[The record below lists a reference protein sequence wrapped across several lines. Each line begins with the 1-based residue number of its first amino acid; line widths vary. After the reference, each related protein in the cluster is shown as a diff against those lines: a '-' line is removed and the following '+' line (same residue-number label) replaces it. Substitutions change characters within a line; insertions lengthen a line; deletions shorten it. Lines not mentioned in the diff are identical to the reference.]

1 MIRSLRLP
9 HRLAVAACLAALTAS
24 ACSNDSKS
32 PTTPTPQT
40 NEVFYTAVGASD
52 GIGYGGSAPCVP
64 FTDCPSGTGYVQ
76 TLARRLKDSGKVVTL
91 MNLSIPGA
99 VLGPT
104 VESIGNQIGRQIP
117 GNFLDREAPFV
128 PRNSTLVTVFAGGND
143 VNTIA
148 AAVYTAG
155 LGGSDP
161 AAYAANQTRQFGTDL
176 KALIAAIRSRAP
188 NAKIII
194 LNLPNFAGLPMAATY
209 NTTQKKGLQAIAVAF
224 SAEVNALVGSGVT
237 VIDLM
242 CDTRSYIAGNYSGD
256 GFHPNDAGYAFLTE
270 LIWPVAAAGAGAA
283 PFASCPQMTM
293 F

>member
-1 MIRSLRLP
+1 MIPSRFLPRRLV
-9 HRLAVAACLAALTAS
+9 LAAVLAALTAS

-32 PTTPTPQT
+32 PTTPTPAS

-104 VESIGNQIGRQIP
+104 IEGIGNQIGRQIP

-143 VNTIA
+143 INTVA

-161 AAYAANQTRQFGTDL
+161 AGYVANQTRQFGADL
-176 KALIAAIRSRAP
+176 KTLVAAIRSRAP
-188 NAKIII
+188 NAKIIV
-194 LNLPNFAGLPMAATY
+194 LNLPNFAGLPLAQTY
-209 NTTQKKGLQAIAVAF
+209 NTTQKQGLQAVSVAF
-224 SAEVNALVGSGVT
+224 SAQVNALAGSGVT

-242 CDTRSYIAGNYSGD
+242 CDTRSYVAGNYSGD
-256 GFHPNDAGYAFLTE
+256 GFHPNDAGYAFMTE
-270 LIWPVAAAGAGAA
+270 LIWPVAAAGGGST
-283 PFASCPQMTM
+283 PFASCPQMAM

>member
-1 MIRSLRLP
+1 MIRSGFLS
-9 HRLAVAACLAALTAS
+9 HRLVLVVGLAALTAS

-32 PTTPTPQT
+32 PTTPTPT
-40 NEVFYTAVGASD
+40 SNEVFYTAVGASD
-52 GIGYGGSAPCVP
+52 GIGYGGSSPCVP

-76 TLARRLKDSGKVVTL
+76 TVARRLKDSGKVVTL

-104 VESIGNQIGRQIP
+104 IEGIGNQIGRQIP

-143 VNTIA
+143 INTVA
-148 AAVYTAG
+148 AAVYVAG
-155 LGGSDP
+155 LGGNDP
-161 AAYAANQTRQFGTDL
+161 AAWVATQTRQFGADL
-176 KALIAAIRSRAP
+176 KSLIGGIRNRAP
-188 NAKIII
+188 NARIIV
-194 LNLPNFAGLPMAATY
+194 LNLPNFAGLPLAATY
-209 NTTQKKGLQAIAVAF
+209 NATQKKGLQAISVAF

-237 VIDLM
+237 VVDLM
-242 CDTRSYIAGNYSGD
+242 CDPRSYVAGNYSGD

-270 LIWPVAAAGAGAA
+270 LVWPVAASGAGAA
-283 PFASCPQMTM
+283 PFASCPQMAM